1 MPDRVTSA
9 TTKLGFG
16 LLLCLGIGYVAVVV
30 GFILFVMM
38 GDHETPIYAKVLV
51 GLGIGGIGLLFFAV
65 LRQRIIES
73 KTDKYK
79 DVEI

>member
-16 LLLCLGIGYVAVVV
+16 LLLCLGIGYVAVVG
-30 GFILFVMM
+30 GFVLFVFM
-38 GDHETPIYAKVLV
+38 GDHETPWYAKVLV

-65 LRQRIIES
+65 LRQRIIDS
-73 KTDKYK
+73 KTDRYK
-79 DVEI
+79 DMEI

>member
-16 LLLCLGIGYVAVVV
+16 LLLCLGIGYVAVVG

-38 GDHETPIYAKVLV
+38 GSHETPLYVKVLV
-51 GLGIGGIGLLFFAV
+51 GLGVGGIGLLFFAV

>member
-51 GLGIGGIGLLFFAV
+51 GLGIGGLGLLFFAV
-65 LRQRIIES
+65 LRQRIIDS